1 MPSPWRRKSRNTAE
15 RPVAMTAV
23 SDHAPCAVVVTY
35 QPELPVLAALLEQLN
50 AQCDFVVIDNG
61 STASDRVAAITEG
74 LTRCGGLI
82 RRGRNEGLA
91 RALNIGILWA
101 RDRGHDPLFLFDQDS
116 QPGADFIARMLA
128 ARDEI
133 EARCARP
140 VAAIGPRLVDPRN
153 GRRTAFKVFNRL
165 WRRSDRPLAGA
176 ARHYQADFLITSGCL
191 LNGAHLDAIG
201 PMKEGYFIDNV
212 DLEWCFRARARGF
225 ELAGTDAAELFHVIG
240 EHSDNPLVS
249 AGLMAQHSPERSYYS
264 SRNRRHLWHCDY
276 APLGWKLRDRVRF
289 GLKAGWLLLTS
300 PRRRQ
305 YWHNIR
311 NGLRDAGTLS

>member
-1 MPSPWRRKSRNTAE
+1 
-15 RPVAMTAV
+15 MTDV
-23 SDHAPCAVVVTY
+23 SEQGPCAVVVTFNP
-35 QPELPVLAALLEQLN
+35 QLEVLTPLLAQLN

-61 STASDRVAAITEG
+61 SVACDGIAAVTDG
-74 LTRCGGLI
+74 LKRCGELI
-82 RRGRNEGLA
+82 LLGGNEGLA
-91 RALNIGILWA
+91 RALNIGIEWA
-101 RDRGHDPLFLFDQDS
+101 RQRSHDPIFLFDQDS
-116 QPGADFIARMLA
+116 QPGAYFIAHMLT

-133 EARCARP
+133 EACCARP

-153 GRRTAFKVFNRL
+153 GRRTPFKVFNRL
-165 WRRSDRPLAGA
+165 WRRSDRPLATAG
-176 ARHYQADFLITSGCL
+176 RHYQADFLITSGCL
-191 LNGAHLDAIG
+191 LIGAHLDAIG
-201 PMKEGYFIDNV
+201 PMKEDYFIDNV

-225 ELAGTDAAELFHVIG
+225 ELAGTDAAELLHVIG

-276 APLGWKLRDRVRF
+276 APRGWKLRDRVRF
-289 GLKAGWLLLTS
+289 TLKAGWLLLTS

-305 YWHNIR
+305 YWHNLR

>member
-1 MPSPWRRKSRNTAE
+1 
-15 RPVAMTAV
+15 MTDV
-23 SDHAPCAVVVTY
+23 SEQGPCAVVVTFN
-35 QPELPVLAALLEQLN
+35 PPLEVLTPLLAQLN
-50 AQCDFVVIDNG
+50 AQCDFVVIDNCSAG
-61 STASDRVAAITEG
+61 GDRIAAITEG
-74 LTRCGGLI
+74 LTRCGELMRLG
-82 RRGRNEGLA
+82 GNEGLA
-91 RALNIGILWA
+91 RALNIGIEWA
-101 RDRGHDPLFLFDQDS
+101 RQRGHDPIFLFDQDS
-116 QPGADFIARMLA
+116 RPGTDFIARMLA
-128 ARDEI
+128 AREEI
-133 EARCARP
+133 EKLCERP

-153 GRRTAFKVFNRL
+153 GRRTPFKVFDRL

-176 ARHYQADFLITSGCL
+176 SQHFQAHFLITSGCL

-201 PMKEGYFIDNV
+201 PMKEDYFIDNV

-225 ELAGTDAAELFHVIG
+225 ELAGTDAAELLHVIG

-289 GLKAGWLLLTS
+289 LLKACWLLLTS
-300 PRRRQ
+300 SRRRQ

-311 NGLRDAGTLS
+311 NGLRDAGNLSRPR